1 MFLKATAATG
11 FPDPVLG
18 AEEDTEAA
26 RHGAFLF
33 AERRM
38 SEVEVIEVRSDALQ
52 KRNVALAC
60 DTLMQT
66 RAILDVAGVPYIW
79 RICNV
84 NIAHVEC
91 GGKIVLPYRR
101 VRLPIGRSAVYETL
115 NRWSTDENPYCDG
128 GRCIATC
135 QIET

>member
-1 MFLKATAATG
+1 
-11 FPDPVLG
+11 
-18 AEEDTEAA
+18 
-26 RHGAFLF
+26 
-33 AERRM
+33 
-38 SEVEVIEVRSDALQ
+38 VRFCSLSDACPRSRSL
-52 KRNVALAC
+52 KCEATLCRNATLRWREKGEAR

-66 RAILDVAGVPYIW
+66 RAIFDVAGVPYIW
-79 RICNV
+79 RICDV